1 MVKIHHNFSLKN
13 HNTFG
18 IAAKAKFF
26 VEIYSEQELRAVLQQ
41 NTAPIFLLGSG
52 SNLLLRQDV
61 EGLII
66 KNQIF
71 GKKIIEETENEI
83 LLEVGGG
90 ENWHQFVLWTL
101 ENGWSGVENLSLIP
115 GTVGASPIQN
125 IGAYGVELKDVF
137 EKLQAIDLQSLE
149 TQQFNKEDCQFG
161 YRESV
166 FKKELKGKYCIT
178 KVFFRLSKK
187 PKISISYGAIQ
198 EVLTTKNIIDP
209 TPKDVSNAVI
219 QIRQSKLPD
228 PAVLGN
234 SGSFFK
240 NPEIDKDQ
248 FLEVQK
254 RFPTIVFY
262 ELPNGQVKVPAGWL
276 IEQAGWKGKRI
287 GDCGSH
293 AKQALV
299 LVNYGSATGAEIW
312 DLAMNIQASV
322 LKKFGILIAP
332 EVNIW

>member
-1 MVKIHHNFSLKN
+1 MTKISHNVSLKT

-18 IAAKAKFF
+18 INAKAQSFIEVF
-26 VEIYSEQELRAVLQQ
+26 SVDELTAVLHE
-41 NTAPIFLLGSG
+41 NNEPIFILGGG
-52 SNLLLRQDV
+52 SNLLLRKDV

-71 GKKIIEETENEI
+71 GKRIIEETDNHVLVEI
-83 LLEVGGG
+83 GGG
-90 ENWHQFVLWTL
+90 ENWHEFVLWTL
-101 ENGWSGVENLSLIP
+101 KNGWSGVENLSLIP

-137 EKLQAIDLQSLE
+137 ESLQALDLQILE
-149 TQQFNKEDCQFG
+149 AVIFSKEDCKFG
-161 YRESV
+161 YRDSI
-166 FKKELKGKYCIT
+166 FKRDLKGKMFIT
-178 KVFFRLSKK
+178 KVNFQLSKK
-187 PKISISYGAIQ
+187 HKTNIAYGAIQ
-198 EVLTTKNIIDP
+198 EVLNQKNIQNP

-219 QIRQSKLPD
+219 EIRQSKLPD
-228 PAVLGN
+228 PAKLGN

-240 NPEIDKDQ
+240 NPEIEKEQ

-254 RFPTIVFY
+254 RFPNIVSY
-262 ELPNGQVKVPAGWL
+262 PLENGQIKVPAGWL

-299 LVNYGSATGAEIW
+299 LVNYGAATGAEIW
-312 DLAMNIQASV
+312 GLAMSIQASV
-322 LKKFGILIAP
+322 FKKFGIKITP

>member
-1 MVKIHHNFSLKN
+1 MTKIQYNISLKP

-18 IAAKAKFF
+18 IHAKASSF
-26 VEIYSEQELRAVLQQ
+26 VQVYSTEELKTVLKE
-41 NTAPIFLLGSG
+41 NNAPIFLLGGG
-52 SNLLLRQDV
+52 SNLLLRKDV

-71 GKKIIEETENEI
+71 GKRIIEEKEDKVLVEI
-83 LLEVGGG
+83 GGG
-90 ENWHQFVLWTL
+90 ENWHEFVLWTL

-137 EKLQAIDLQSLE
+137 ESLQAIDLQILE
-149 TQQFNKEDCQFG
+149 SHNFSKEDCQFG
-161 YRESV
+161 YRDSI
-166 FKKELKGKYCIT
+166 FKRDLKGKIFIT
-178 KVFFRLSKK
+178 KVNFWLSKK
-187 PKISISYGAIQ
+187 PNINIAYGAIRD
-198 EVLTTKNIIDP
+198 VLNQKNITNP

-219 QIRQSKLPD
+219 EIRQSKLPD
-228 PAVLGN
+228 PAKLGN

-240 NPEIDKDQ
+240 NPEIDNEQ
-248 FLEVQK
+248 FLAVQK
-254 RFPTIVFY
+254 RFPNIVFY
-262 ELPNGQVKVPAGWL
+262 PLENGQIKVPAGWL

-299 LVNYGSATGAEIW
+299 LVNYGDATGAEIW
-312 DLAMNIQASV
+312 DLAMKIQASV
-322 LKKFGILIAP
+322 LKKFGIKITP